1 MASTTAGE
9 TPPPT
14 TSDSGSGSTYSSDSR
29 PTVQIQDAPVAV
41 EANIAPLEQGGSA
54 AESCRERAGILQL
67 AEVVVEVVDAEALEL
82 ATDVLAH
89 CREEAA
95 ALATRVS
102 GPASSRDSTS
112 SDQGGQRQQEANLP
126 LAREGESQR
135 DAAQAPMVGDIRERQ
150 RLQEEMCEQLRV
162 PCGERRPGP
171 EPKLS

>member
-1 MASTTAGE
+1 MVKQVKGSRVYYGRALHSKVMA
-9 TPPPT
+9 
-14 TSDSGSGSTYSSDSR
+14 
-29 PTVQIQDAPVAV
+29 QDAPVAV
-41 EANIAPLEQGGSA
+41 EANVAPLEQGGSA

-95 ALATRVS
+95 ALATQVS

-126 LAREGESQR
+126 LAREGGSQR
-135 DAAQAPMVGDIRERQ
+135 DAAQAPMVGDIREQQ